1 MRPQIRLKLFP
12 KQIMKIPYYT
22 TTLFIYISL
31 GRSFGQTKVLEYTD
45 YGVLNENTKTIVK
58 ESYLFHNIQHKI
70 SQALFTTK
78 PAGSGSGLG
87 LSICYDIVK
96 AHGGSID
103 VDLNLDIIP
112 FSQ

>member
-1 MRPQIRLKLFP
+1 
-12 KQIMKIPYYT
+12 MKIPCYT
-22 TTLFIYISL
+22 STLFIYISL
-31 GRSFGQTKVLEYTD
+31 DQVFDDTKELEFRDYEVLY
-45 YGVLNENTKTIVK
+45 ENTKTIVK